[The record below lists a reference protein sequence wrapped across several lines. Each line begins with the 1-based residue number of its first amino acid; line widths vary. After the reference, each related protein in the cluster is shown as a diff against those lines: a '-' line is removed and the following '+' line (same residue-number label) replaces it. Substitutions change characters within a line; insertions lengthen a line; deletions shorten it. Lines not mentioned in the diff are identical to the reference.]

1 MFGQDFLRLA
11 AIGLPILLLS
21 LTVHEYFHAWS
32 AKKFGDDT
40 AERMGRLTLNPIA
53 HIDLLGLL
61 VMVASQFRFGWAK
74 PVPVNLMNV
83 RNPRQADLWISAAG
97 PLSNFGLA
105 IIAAI
110 FFRVLELGVA
120 GYGEGASALSTMMW
134 YAVRINLGLAFFN
147 LIPLFPL
154 DGSHIL
160 RSLLPPRYEE
170 ALERFESV
178 APFVLLGM
186 VIFGFTWV
194 IIGPPV
200 VIISRVLTGA

>member
-1 MFGQDFLRLA
+1 MFGPDFLRMA

-21 LTVHEYFHAWS
+21 LTVHEFFHAWT
-32 AKKFGDDT
+32 AKRFGDDT

-53 HIDLLGLL
+53 HIDLMGLI
-61 VMVASQFRFGWAK
+61 VMIASQFRFGWAK
-74 PVPVNLMNV
+74 PVPVNPMNL
-83 RNPRQADLWISAAG
+83 RNPRIADVWISAAG

-105 IIAAI
+105 FIAAVI
-110 FFRVLELGVA
+110 FRMLDSGLFSITA
-120 GYGEGASALSTMMW
+120 GTEALATMMW

-160 RSLLPPRYEE
+160 RNLLPPRFDETMDK
-170 ALERFESV
+170 FESV

-186 VIFGFTWV
+186 VIFGFTWI

-200 VIISRVLTGA
+200 TIFSRVLVGA